1 MPRKIVCENSSCKH
15 WCHDNYCDTVVKIN
29 AGGKC
34 ASFEKGIIY
43 YFHLIWDVLDGKNFI
58 DAVEII
64 QNPDIRIGLYYVMD
78 CYDLGFS
85 EMEWGTCRIVALKD
99 GEAGA
104 PLTYQ
109 EIVKRDLNMEKL
121 QKHMEDF
128 NNGILPGHNKKPG
141 KAIERKEF
149 GWLSPTGV
157 FTESPFGEHE
167 ESAMRICREKG
178 FESEYR
184 KWSETGRDTPSRR
197 LYRDFLAAEKG
208 YCLIHN
214 PAGIGGYI
222 VTHTKDLT
230 KTQKDF
236 LYGYFID
243 MGDRFKAEQFLKE

>member
-1 MPRKIVCENSSCKH
+1 
-15 WCHDNYCDTVVKIN
+15 
-29 AGGKC
+29 
-34 ASFEKGIIY
+34 
-43 YFHLIWDVLDGKNFI
+43 
-58 DAVEII
+58 
-64 QNPDIRIGLYYVMD
+64 
-78 CYDLGFS
+78 
-85 EMEWGTCRIVALKD
+85 
-99 GEAGA
+99 
-104 PLTYQ
+104 
-109 EIVKRDLNMEKL
+109 
-121 QKHMEDF
+121 
-128 NNGILPGHNKKPG
+128 
-141 KAIERKEF
+141 
-149 GWLSPTGV
+149 
-157 FTESPFGEHE
+157 
-167 ESAMRICREKG
+167 MRICREKG